1 MKRLDYFSLI
11 AGLFHFKNISD
22 EKGNEFVFFTHVSN
36 EPINNV
42 NDRTEFEAL
51 ENHVH
56 LLDRVKKEEFSKL
69 FPIAEK
75 LGNALLNA
83 LKFNYPSKNF
93 IVFVTIDLHDAFIIR
108 FHQKWDGEPPYYNP
122 SDFISPNTRVF
133 MFKS

>member
-11 AGLFHFKNISD
+11 AGLFHFKNILD
-22 EKGNEFVFFTHVSN
+22 EKGNEYVFFTHRRN

-42 NDRTEFEAL
+42 YDRTEFEAQ
-51 ENHVH
+51 ENHIH

-93 IVFVTIDLHDAFIIR
+93 IVFITIDLYDSFIIR
-108 FHQKWDGEPPYYNP
+108 FHQKWEGENPYYNP
-122 SDFISPNTRVF
+122 ADFNSPNTSVF